1 VVFSGYELPMDKKYK
16 LIFVVKLPFNIPNL
30 DDDFA
35 FLYLKNFIFDH
46 VISKDKSI
54 VLYFDG
60 RLKDRDYIFKIEDAF
75 NTKVFPMER
84 KDNLLK
90 LIRDNFSI

>member
-1 VVFSGYELPMDKKYK
+1 MDKKYK